1 MVVVLWQVNHVQ
13 TRLQLLRFL
22 SFNLS
27 VHLHDC
33 QIGSIVELAS
43 FLALSGLEH
52 DFVSALLKASIL
64 HLMVKLVWI
73 PEIRF
78 QRKLLYS
85 NTQSD
90 VKEC

>member
-22 SFNLS
+22 SFDLS
-27 VHLHDC
+27 VHLNDC

-43 FLALSGLEH
+43 FIALSGLEH

-78 QRKLLYS
+78 QR
-85 NTQSD
+85 
-90 VKEC
+90 